1 MWLLAGGKGLT
12 LALQGLYT
20 IFSDR
25 RIYAHDVWCSCFLM
39 FSMLRFM
46 FQGAEL
52 PLLSQWEEKNL
63 LEVNVNS
70 SDRPNL
76 QAYKRKGKDKREK

>member
-1 MWLLAGGKGLT
+1 
-12 LALQGLYT
+12 
-20 IFSDR
+20 
-25 RIYAHDVWCSCFLM
+25 
-39 FSMLRFM
+39 M